1 MSWGNVFHPEEAEDS
16 FWPSFTDIMMVI
28 VMTFL
33 LVTVA
38 VVLTNTRLLDELKS
52 SVVAEQEAS
61 QLAEFTLQENATL
74 EEQLDY
80 FQQRSSALEME
91 LLRSRAQTEN
101 TRSELLN
108 TQAELR
114 RVQSLGQQQAE
125 QLAGLEQNLLSRN
138 TVVKRLETE
147 LQQARQGLTAER
159 DQLRL
164 ELSQLSAQ
172 SEQLKAELAAATQS
186 LSTET
191 SRLQSQLTALQS
203 QLESSR
209 ADASA
214 SESALAALREQT
226 EEDRLK
232 LASLEGEYAELDKK
246 YQKLLKPT
254 RSSRGKTV
262 VDVMYSKSGYR
273 IRQPG
278 EDNYRNVGL
287 ATINSELSALKAKH
301 GTDLY
306 VKIIIPEDSGL
317 SYNQAWV
324 FTRDML
330 NKYDY
335 YYQEDNVAAD
345 SAAE

>member
-1 MSWGNVFHPEEAEDS
+1 MSWGGVFSAMEQEES

-52 SVVAEQEAS
+52 SVVAEEEAK
-61 QLAEFTLQENATL
+61 QRIEFTLKENATL

-80 FQQRSSALEME
+80 FQQRSSSLEME

-101 TRSELLN
+101 TRSELLD
-108 TQAELR
+108 TRSALDRLQRLDQQKADEL
-114 RVQSLGQQQAE
+114 VA
-125 QLAGLEQNLLSRN
+125 LEQDLVARG
-138 TVVKRLETE
+138 VAVQRLETE
-147 LQQARQGLTAER
+147 LQQSQQVSAAER
-159 DQLRL
+159 
-164 ELSQLSAQ
+164 
-172 SEQLKAELAAATQS
+172 
-186 LSTET
+186 
-191 SRLQSQLTALQS
+191 SRLQNELATTQS
-203 QLESSR
+203 QL
-209 ADASA
+209 AASQAEAVA
-214 SESALAALREQT
+214 SKSALANLREQT
-226 EEDRLK
+226 ADESLK
-232 LASLEGEYAELDKK
+232 LVSLQGEFAELDKK

-273 IRQPG
+273 IREPG
-278 EDNYRNVGL
+278 AANYRNVSL
-287 ATINSELSALKAKH
+287 SEMNRELGALKAEH

-306 VKIIIPEDSGL
+306 VKIIIPENSGL
-317 SYNQAWV
+317 SYNKAWV

-335 YYQEDNVAAD
+335 YYQQDEAEAGG
-345 SAAE
+345 AAEE

>member
-101 TRSELLN
+101 TRTELLSVQ
-108 TQAELR
+108 TELGR
-114 RVQSLGQQQAE
+114 LQSLEQRQAE
-125 QLAGLEQNLLSRN
+125 QLAGLEQNLQARN
-138 TVVKRLETE
+138 STVQRLETE
-147 LQQARQGLTAER
+147 LQQTRQTLTTER
-159 DQLRL
+159 DQLQL
-164 ELSQLSAQ
+164 QLAQLSTE
-172 SEQLKAELAAATQS
+172 SEQLQADLTEATQS

-191 SRLQSQLTALQS
+191 GRLQDQVTLLQS
-203 QLESSR
+203 QLETSQ
-209 ADASA
+209 AAATA
-214 SESALAALREQT
+214 SESALLNLREQT
-226 EEDRLK
+226 ADERLK
-232 LASLEGEYAELDKK
+232 LLSLEGEYAELDKK

-254 RSSRGKTV
+254 RSSKGKTV
-262 VDVMYSKSGYR
+262 VDVMYSRSGYR
-273 IRQPG
+273 IRKPG
-278 EDNYRNVGL
+278 EENYRNVTL
-287 ATINSELSALKAKH
+287 ATMNSELAALKAEH
-301 GTDLY
+301 ATDLY
-306 VKIIIPEDSGL
+306 VKIIIPENSGL
-317 SYNQAWV
+317 SYNQAWA
-324 FTRDML
+324 FTRDTL

-335 YYQEDNVAAD
+335 YYQEDEAGAD
-345 SAAE
+345 SESE